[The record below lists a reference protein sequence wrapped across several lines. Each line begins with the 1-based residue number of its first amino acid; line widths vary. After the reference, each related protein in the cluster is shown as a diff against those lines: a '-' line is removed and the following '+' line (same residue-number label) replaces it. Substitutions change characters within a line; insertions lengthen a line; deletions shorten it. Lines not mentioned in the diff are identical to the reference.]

1 MRTIFQIFCLLLAAT
16 MATAC
21 NNTEEN
27 EWLPE
32 VKVGTIVTTDI
43 TATSA
48 ISSGHISG
56 SIEDITEFD
65 ICWGASAEP
74 TVNGSHAASDES
86 PESFAS
92 YTMGLTPGT
101 TFYVRAYAT
110 LASGTVY
117 GNA

>member
-16 MATAC
+16 TATAC

-65 ICWGASAEP
+65 ICWGAAAEP

>member
-32 VKVGTIVTTDI
+32 VTVETIVTTDI

-48 ISSGHISG
+48 ISG

-65 ICWGASAEP
+65 ICWGTSAES
-74 TVNGSHAASDES
+74 TVSGSHAASDGS

-101 TFYVRAYAT
+101 TFYVHAYAT